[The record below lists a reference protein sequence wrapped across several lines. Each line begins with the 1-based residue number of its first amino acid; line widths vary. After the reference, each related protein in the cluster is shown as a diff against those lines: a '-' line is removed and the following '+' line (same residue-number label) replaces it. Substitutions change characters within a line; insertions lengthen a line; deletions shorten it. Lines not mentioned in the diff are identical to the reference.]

1 MIIVFHRVSD
11 ICNSRFM
18 LCQTYA
24 WIQLFSSIINM
35 PLKKNK
41 MNEMK
46 FMFTSQYGQSNA
58 KFASKFRSNHLRWS
72 IGKGILKKFAKC
84 TEKHLCQSLFF
95 NIVAGQP
102 ATLLNKRFWHRCF
115 LLNFAKFLRTS
126 ILQNNSGGCFC
137 KFALV

>member
-1 MIIVFHRVSD
+1 MITSDYRFLFPIVNAFIFPFLVTMLLVCKMFIMIIVFHRVSD

-95 NIVAGQP
+95 NIVAG
-102 ATLLNKRFWHRCF
+102 
-115 LLNFAKFLRTS
+115 
-126 ILQNNSGGCFC
+126 
-137 KFALV
+137 